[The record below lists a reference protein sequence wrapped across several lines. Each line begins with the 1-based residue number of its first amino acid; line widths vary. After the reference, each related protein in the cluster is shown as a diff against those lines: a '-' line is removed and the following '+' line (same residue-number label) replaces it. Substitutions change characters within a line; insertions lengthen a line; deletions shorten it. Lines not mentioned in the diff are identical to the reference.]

1 MIARRSFQAEQV
13 AIEHIDREITIAPSI
28 SQDKAISPTTPAH
41 PSSIYPASPPRD
53 RAPCR
58 GEPGFEEPPNSS
70 TEITAGIE
78 HKPCV
83 KWKGEDAKEEM
94 ERKERRNSAQG
105 MIAREKRDS
114 SASASASAI
123 GGLAKERKDSAQ
135 EVMAKEE
142 EIGKR
147 NMMER
152 LKDIVEVRKE
162 EVRRKRSG

>member
-1 MIARRSFQAEQV
+1 M
-13 AIEHIDREITIAPSI
+13 
-28 SQDKAISPTTPAH
+28 
-41 PSSIYPASPPRD
+41 
-53 RAPCR
+53 
-58 GEPGFEEPPNSS
+58 
-70 TEITAGIE
+70 
-78 HKPCV
+78 